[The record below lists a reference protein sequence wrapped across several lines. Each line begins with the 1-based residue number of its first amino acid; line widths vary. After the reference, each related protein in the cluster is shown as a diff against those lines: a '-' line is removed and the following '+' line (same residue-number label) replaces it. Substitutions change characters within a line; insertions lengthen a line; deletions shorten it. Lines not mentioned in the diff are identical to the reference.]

1 MRPTLKLLPVALC
14 ALAIG
19 ACGRGDKTP
28 GADAGASGDF
38 PMTLS
43 VCGRKVTIDKEPQ
56 KILTIGSDPAAAVAA
71 AGAGDRVV
79 ARSSEGGGPLGPY
92 ESVLGKAPQITTNDA
107 PSLEAIIGRRPDI
120 VVSYEL
126 SSTDLPAGLSAAGIE
141 TVTPSWRCDTGG
153 VDFDDTYRQIEQ
165 LGRLFGTS
173 TAADAAVAKLR
184 SRQAAV
190 EKRFSGADKRTAT
203 VIYVSE
209 GGLSAYA
216 NHSVDHTVIHTLGL
230 SDVFGDVAKRNVD
243 INVEELIERNPD
255 VIIATYGGSGTQIKD
270 GDDAIRALRK
280 IPGVNRLKA
289 VRDGSI
295 IPIHFGYLVGGPLAV
310 DGLEMI
316 ADRQM
321 Y

>member
-1 MRPTLKLLPVALC
+1 MRPTLKLLRVALC
-14 ALAIG
+14 AALAIG

-126 SSTDLPAGLSAAGIE
+126 SSTDLPAGLSA
-141 TVTPSWRCDTGG
+141 